1 MANILMDSLR
11 NQSSSQDSVIK
22 KSKQRWNQIL
32 PSKAQLMRR
41 ERKMS
46 LKILDLLVTKTQ
58 PNHISNMLRPLL
70 LLKSKAKTSVP
81 SSILVKLPSILLEQR
96 RSQSIL
102 PLSLRAC
109 AVRAKT
115 LDLVLFANWEKAVV
129 ILFNYAKLS
138 LRLSS
143 LTLTA
148 STQPLYWEALTKK
161 SAYSKSWKQKTTKEK
176 RSTLNSSDLTLK
188 IQPTKSQP
196 KSLIRRSLKE
206 RRSSR
211 TSWMTTSWNCW
222 MLNKRMA
229 SNSRLLSWI
238 IFVVL
243 SNSLIVCSIR
253 RTLFFF
259 QVTR

>member
-41 ERKMS
+41 ERKKS

-81 SSILVKLPSILLEQR
+81 SSIQVKLPSILLEQR
-96 RSQSIL
+96 RFQSIL

-115 LDLVLFANWEKAVV
+115 LDSVLFAN
-129 ILFNYAKLS
+129 
-138 LRLSS
+138 
-143 LTLTA
+143 
-148 STQPLYWEALTKK
+148 
-161 SAYSKSWKQKTTKEK
+161 
-176 RSTLNSSDLTLK
+176 
-188 IQPTKSQP
+188 
-196 KSLIRRSLKE
+196 
-206 RRSSR
+206 
-211 TSWMTTSWNCW
+211 
-222 MLNKRMA
+222 
-229 SNSRLLSWI
+229 
-238 IFVVL
+238 
-243 SNSLIVCSIR
+243 
-253 RTLFFF
+253 
-259 QVTR
+259 